1 MEVLNMKLYDF
12 RFVLTSGV
20 VFKMMWNKELSGAN
34 SKKETINIRNEHV
47 LTEMADMHLSIW
59 ISIIY
64 LKYET
69 MKCKVVGLSFT
80 CSNGKSTVARITVYA
95 KLTSAKP
102 NQNNVNKYYQNW

>member
-20 VFKMMWNKELSGAN
+20 VFKMMWNKEISGAN
-34 SKKETINIRNEHV
+34 SKEETINIKNEQV

-59 ISIIY
+59 ISIVWNH
-64 LKYET
+64 ET
-69 MKCKVVGLSFT
+69 MKCKVVPLSFT
-80 CSNGKSTVARITVYA
+80 CSNGKSTVAQITVYA